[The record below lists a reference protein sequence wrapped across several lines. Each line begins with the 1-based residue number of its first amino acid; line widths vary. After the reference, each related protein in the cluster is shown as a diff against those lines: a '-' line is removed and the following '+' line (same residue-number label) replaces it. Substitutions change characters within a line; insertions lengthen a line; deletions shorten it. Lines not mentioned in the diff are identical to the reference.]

1 MKKLSVSTP
10 MHAVKGLCI
19 KELSKRVCILL
30 GIILLLNNC
39 HNKIKDEKPNILL
52 IMVDDM
58 GYSDIGCYG
67 GEIQTPNLDKL
78 ASEGIRFTRYY
89 NTAKCFPSRACLLT
103 GQYAQ
108 HNGMSQ
114 KATKFT
120 NAVTIAEVLRES
132 GYRTL
137 MTGKHHGQEN
147 PYYFGFDR
155 YFGLKDGSSNHFNPG
170 VQRKGEVEPAH
181 KKGKFQP
188 REWGIDSTLHIP
200 YTPAEKDFYTT
211 DYFTNYSINYL
222 EEYKDEDKPFFMYV
236 AYTAPHDPLMAW
248 PEDQQKYFGKY
259 MGGYEAIRE
268 KRFNRQK
275 KMGLIDK
282 NYPLSAPT
290 YEDWEVLSGDDKLM
304 RDSIMST
311 HAAMVDRVDQNIGR
325 ILDKLEEL
333 DKLDNTL
340 ILFMSDNGAQSQSSP
355 NRWLFA
361 NGKKSD
367 FSQPIGSIGRYT
379 SLSLSWANVSNTPF
393 RLYKSNS
400 HEGGISSPLIVYW
413 KGKVINPGS
422 INDFPSHLIDIMPT
436 ILETTGAKYPDTYKN
451 EKINPVDGESLLPI
465 IKGSKTK
472 RDEPLFWQ
480 WQKGKAVRKEKW
492 KLVSD
497 NNEPWELYDIKTDQT
512 ETKNLINEF
521 PEVAKALASDWE
533 AWISES
539 GVTLKSK

>member
-1 MKKLSVSTP
+1 MD
-10 MHAVKGLCI
+10 
-19 KELSKRVCILL
+19 KELSQRVCILL

-39 HNKIKDEKPNILL
+39 NYKINDEKPNILL

-137 MTGKHHGQEN
+137 MTGKHHGEVN

-155 YFGLKDGSSNHFNPG
+155 YFGLKDGSCNHFNPG
-170 VQRKGEVEPAH
+170 LQRNGEVLPAH

-200 YTPAEKDFYTT
+200 YTPPEKDFYTT

-259 MGGYEAIRE
+259 MGGYEAIRK

-275 KMGLIDK
+275 EMGLIDK

-290 YEDWEVLSGDDKLM
+290 YEDWEALSRDDKLM

-355 NRWLFA
+355 NSWLWA
-361 NGKKSD
+361 NGKNSD
-367 FSQPIGSIGRYT
+367 FSQPIGSMGRYT

-400 HEGGISSPLIVYW
+400 HEGGISSPLIIYW

-436 ILETTGAKYPDTYKN
+436 ILETTGASYPDKYKN
-451 EKINPVDGESLLPI
+451 EKINPVDGISLLPV
-465 IKGSKTK
+465 IKGSKTT
-472 RDEPLFWQ
+472 RSEPLFWQ

-497 NNEPWELYDIKTDQT
+497 NNEPWKLYNIETDQT

-521 PEVAKALASDWE
+521 PEVANELASDWE
-533 AWISES
+533 GWINES
-539 GVTLKSK
+539 GVTIKSK